1 MSETLFTES
10 WIAVFGA
17 LSVGGPKTLAVRAQT
32 EADDRGWTGDVS
44 IPALCAYLK
53 AASLNDPLRKTIHLA
68 ISRWDIAPAADGWT
82 AKTPPR
88 SPERRSLVYALLGFG
103 SAAENAHAFD
113 DLFPL
118 DSVQTVVISEEFQ
131 PWYTTELR
139 EARGT
144 LYYSSY
150 EEMLRGRNWSA
161 AALSSL
167 DESTSQVVERLTDP
181 QREEARQAKG
191 LVVGYVQSGKTAN
204 FTGVIA
210 KAVDAGYR
218 LVIVLTGTIDVLRR
232 QTQRRIDM
240 ELVGKENILG
250 GIDPDDADLM
260 AHVDYQDDAEWESKF
275 LSFGFVP
282 SSRNFPDIMR
292 LTGAKFDYKALSAG
306 IAALEFEKRRPDL
319 PLYDVQNLPFSKAR
333 IVVVKKNKAVLT
345 KLVQDLRR
353 IKTPASEIPT
363 LIIDD
368 ESDQASVNT
377 SNPKNWSA
385 DERERSAI
393 NKLISRFLSLLPRAQ
408 YVGYTATPFANV
420 FVDPSDTE
428 DIFPKDFL
436 ISLSRPP
443 GYMGV
448 TDFHDLDSA
457 VDPEHRN
464 VSNSNERAFV
474 RDAVHTDGESK
485 LQECIDAFVLSGA
498 IKLYRQEA
506 GQASYRHHTM
516 LLHEAVEQLA
526 HGALATEVR
535 DLWARSAF
543 AGSAGLA
550 RLKKL
555 YVDDFLPVSKA
566 RAGDYKFPADFQA
579 LKPYIAQALA
589 KITSLTDPV
598 IVVNGN
604 KEMSSEEI
612 DFDKREVWRIL
623 IGGAKLSRG
632 FTVEGLTISYYRR
645 KTRQA
650 DTLMQ
655 MGRWFGFRPG
665 YQDLVRLY
673 IGRAE
678 PDGPGKTLDLYE
690 AFEAVVRDEEAFREQ
705 LRQYSQLVDGKPLI
719 TPRDIPPLVS
729 QHLAWLKPSSAN
741 KMFNAELVVR
751 RTAGSLVI
759 PTGYPVDVKSKKANY
774 AAVLPIFAA
783 AAEKV
788 ELVIPED
795 RETFT
800 ARSKFDAWIGEVDSK
815 TFIEAIDAIQWVHAD
830 YYRADKTFLHEI
842 RERIDGW
849 VIIAPQT
856 GDAKNVRDLPG
867 VGPRTVFKR
876 NLKPPNNTLWG
887 EPTDRKHRWAAQLV
901 CGAVHDY
908 GDPEIAARKRPNMG
922 AALIY
927 PMTPSPSTLA
937 KAPSPEDV
945 VVAVA
950 WIMPSSMSAGSTIVQ
965 FRAKDTGR
973 AKQAIVPASD

>member
-1 MSETLFTES
+1 MSD
-10 WIAVFGA
+10 IASECWTAAFGA
-17 LSVGGPKTLAVRAQT
+17 MSVGGPKTLAVRAQT
-32 EADDRGWTGDVS
+32 EADDRGWKGDVGVL
-44 IPALCAYLK
+44 ALCAHLVS
-53 AASLNDPLRKTIHLA
+53 ASLNDALRKTVHLA
-68 ISRWDIAPAADGWT
+68 VSRWDIAPPEDAWTGGAAS
-82 AKTPPR
+82 R
-88 SPERRSLVYALLGFG
+88 SGERRTRIYELLGFAQIADAG
-103 SAAENAHAFD
+103 RTFD

-118 DSVQTVVISEEFQ
+118 DHLRAVVISEEFQ
-131 PWYTTELR
+131 PWYTSALR
-139 EARGT
+139 ESRGT

-150 EEMLRGRNWSA
+150 EDVLRRKNWPASA
-161 AALSSL
+161 LAGL
-167 DESTSQVVERLTDP
+167 DESTTQVVERLTDP
-181 QREEARQAKG
+181 QRVEARQAKG

-210 KAVDAGYR
+210 KAIDAGYR

-260 AHVDYQDDAEWESKF
+260 AHVDYQDDADWDSKF
-275 LSFGFVP
+275 LSFGFSP
-282 SSRNFPDIMR
+282 SSRNYPDIMR

-319 PLYDVQNLPFSKAR
+319 PLNDAENLPLSKAR

-353 IKTPASEIPT
+353 IKTPADEIPT

-377 SNPKNWSA
+377 SNPKKWSA
-385 DERERSAI
+385 GKTERTAI
-393 NKLISRFLSLLPRAQ
+393 NKLISRFLGLLPRAQ

-436 ISLSRPP
+436 ISLARPP

-448 TDFHDLDSA
+448 ADFHDLDTG
-457 VDPEHRN
+457 VEPEQCN
-464 VSNSNERAFV
+464 VTNSNEKAFV
-474 RDAVHTDGESK
+474 RDAVGTAGAPK

-498 IKLYRQEA
+498 IKLYRE
-506 GQASYRHHTM
+506 QARQATYRHHTM
-516 LLHEAVEQLA
+516 LLHESVEQLA

-535 DLWARSAF
+535 AIWSNSGFTGAV
-543 AGSAGLA
+543 GLA

-566 RAGDYKFPADFQA
+566 RGVDFAFPYDFDA
-579 LKPYIAQALA
+579 LKLHIAQAHA
-589 KITSLTDPV
+589 KITALNDPV
-598 IVVNGN
+598 IVVNGDQ
-604 KEMSSEEI
+604 EMSSEEI

-678 PDGPGKTLDLYE
+678 PDGPGKTIDLYE
-690 AFEAVVRDEEAFREQ
+690 AFGAVVRDEEAFREQ
-705 LRQYSQLVDGKPLI
+705 LRQYSQLVNGRPQI
-719 TPRDIPPLVS
+719 TPKDIPPLVS
-729 QHLAWLKPSSAN
+729 QHLPWLKPSSTN

-751 RTAGSLVI
+751 RTSGSLVI
-759 PTGYPVDVKSKKANY
+759 PTAYPTDAKSKRANY
-774 AAVLPIFAA
+774 AAVQPLLASA
-783 AAEKV
+783 TEKV
-788 ELVIPED
+788 ELVIPAD
-795 RETFT
+795 GP
-800 ARSKFDAWIGEVDSK
+800 APRSKFAAWIGEVDSK
-815 TFIEAIDAIQWVHAD
+815 TFLAAIDAIVWTTAD
-830 YYRADKTFLHEI
+830 YYRADKVFLHEI
-842 RERIDGW
+842 GDKIERW
-849 VIIAPQT
+849 VVIAPQT
-856 GDAKNVRDLPG
+856 SEAISLRNLPK

-876 NLKPPNNTLWG
+876 SLKPPNYTLWG
-887 EPTDRKHRWAAQLV
+887 EPTDRKHRWATQLLT
-901 CGAVHDY
+901 GTTADY
-908 GDPEIAARKRPNMG
+908 GDPEIAARKRPKTG

-927 PMTPSPSTLA
+927 PMAPDPPKLA
-937 KAPSPEDV
+937 SDPDPEDIV
-945 VVAVA
+945 LAVA
-950 WIMPSSMSAGSTIVQ
+950 WIMPGGLSTGGAVVQ
-965 FRAKDTGR
+965 FRAKDSAR
-973 AKQAIVPASD
+973 ANQPIVPVGG